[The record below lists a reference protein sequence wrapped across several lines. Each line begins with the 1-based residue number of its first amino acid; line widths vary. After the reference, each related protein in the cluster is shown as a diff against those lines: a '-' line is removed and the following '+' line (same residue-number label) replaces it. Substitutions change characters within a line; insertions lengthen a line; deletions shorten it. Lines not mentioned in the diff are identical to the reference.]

1 MSYEERG
8 ETVGRGD
15 SDDRGGE
22 NGAFSG
28 EQTEQIRDN
37 RHAHARK
44 ARSDRGGEGRA
55 LLLLGVLR
63 GLAGPGLFSSLGVF
77 FPLIAAAGGG
87 SLGSLSLTVSLA
99 SVAGACFLPL
109 AGRLYARYDFR
120 RVTLLGAAVMAVA
133 YALYAVSPNPVWRAV
148 LSLPLGCGMVM
159 LVNLMAPCYLRFRGA
174 DTGSSL
180 GFLVA
185 LSGLIGAV
193 FQPLLARSLAA
204 HSWRVSYLLF
214 GIGALAVMAAATLL
228 LPTVRGDG
236 KGHPATGI
244 TGHWGGTDAVGTA
257 GNGAADS
264 GAGEDRMESH
274 AAGGDDT
281 RGGAR
286 AGLFF
291 SLFLFQGIITGFSM
305 FHQHFSTFAAAA
317 ALPQRTMTAALT
329 VSMLTAAVGALLLGA
344 LTRRFGVGATGVG
357 VLLTA
362 GVSILLFGFV
372 GGSTAGFLTASAL
385 HGAASGA
392 IGVTVPAAARAVCP
406 KEKYAPLL
414 SRVMVSSPLFT
425 LLFMQI
431 YGVTYDRTGTFGAAL
446 LLLLASLALTAA
458 VWSRAFSGRRER
470 RRA

>member
-8 ETVGRGD
+8 ETVGRGHNND
-15 SDDRGGE
+15 RDGENTASPAEQRGDDRD
-22 NGAFSG
+22 
-28 EQTEQIRDN
+28 TR
-37 RHAHARK
+37 ARK
-44 ARSDRGGEGRA
+44 ARSDRGGDGRA

-120 RVTLLGAAVMAVA
+120 RVTLVGAAVMAVS
-133 YALYAVSPNPVWRAV
+133 YALYAVSPEPVWRAV

-159 LVNLMAPCYLRFRGA
+159 LVNLMAPCYLRLRGA

-204 HSWRVSYLLF
+204 HGWRVTYLLF
-214 GIGALAVMAAATLL
+214 GVGALAVMAAAALL
-228 LPTVRGDG
+228 LPTVPGDG
-236 KGHPATGI
+236 RRHPAAGMTGRR
-244 TGHWGGTDAVGTA
+244 GNTDAIGTA

-264 GAGEDRMESH
+264 GAGEDRVESH
-274 AAGGDDT
+274 TAEEDA
-281 RGGAR
+281 RSGAR

-291 SLFLFQGIITGFSM
+291 SLFLFQGVITGFSM
-305 FHQHFSTFAAAA
+305 FHQHFSTFSAAA

-431 YGVTYDRTGTFGAAL
+431 YGVTYDRTGSFGTAL

>member
-8 ETVGRGD
+8 ETVGRGH
-15 SDDRGGE
+15 SDDRDE
-22 NGAFSG
+22 ESTAFSV
-28 EQTEQIRDN
+28 EQSGDDRDT
-37 RHAHARK
+37 RARK
-44 ARSDRGGEGRA
+44 ACSERRGERRA

-77 FPLIAAAGGG
+77 FPFITAAGGG

-133 YALYAVSPNPVWRAV
+133 YALYAVSPDPVWRVV

-159 LVNLMAPCYLRFRGA
+159 LVNLMAPCYLCLRGA

-204 HSWRVSYLLF
+204 HGWRVSYLLF
-214 GIGALAVMAAATLL
+214 GIGALAVMASATLL

-236 KGHPATGI
+236 KRHPATGI
-244 TGHWGGTDAVGTA
+244 TGHGGGTDAVGTA

-264 GAGEDRMESH
+264 GAGEDRVESH
-274 AAGGDDT
+274 TAEGDT